1 MRKPEQTGYWGI
13 TTLPRE
19 PGLRVVPHF
28 PQGWLSE
35 RNTRVRVKTAGREE
49 KRDAPVTCLRVTF
62 LASDDFHALAYFAR
76 STTLKENERLLVV
89 YSTSLQ

>member
-1 MRKPEQTGYWGI
+1 MKI
-13 TTLPRE
+13 
-19 PGLRVVPHF
+19 
-28 PQGWLSE
+28 
-35 RNTRVRVKTAGREE
+35 AAREE

-89 YSTSLQ
+89 YSEAVNSTG